1 VRAISFLSTGALVL
15 VLTQAGFSQTRPAR
29 PSAAVVSDARSAIKL
44 GNRMYSQAHYDDAIE
59 QYRRVPPSAG
69 DRYSEALFNI
79 GVCYYELWR
88 TEDAIAMY
96 RAASSARD
104 GKYPKALYALGVALE
119 DLDNTTEARIAYTQS
134 IDASNGEYA
143 PAYYRLGLLLA
154 NAGDPEPAEKLFRS
168 AILHFK
174 EPFPAAHNNL
184 GVMLARMKRFTEAE
198 QEFAIALS
206 ESNGSQR
213 DASFNLALCR
223 SLLKGPSAPLFAAL
237 KITDVGNG
245 NMPNLRN
252 YGDKY

>member
-1 VRAISFLSTGALVL
+1 MRTISFLSTGALIL
-15 VLTQAGFSQTRPAR
+15 LLTLAGFSQTRPTR
-29 PSAAVVSDARSAIKL
+29 PSSAAVLSDARSAIKL
-44 GNRMYSQAHYDDAIE
+44 GNRMYSQALYEDAIK
-59 QYRRVPPSAG
+59 QYRRVPSSAG
-69 DRYSEALFNI
+69 EPYSEALFNI

-96 RAASSARD
+96 RAASSARE

-119 DLDNTTEARIAYTQS
+119 DIDNTIEARIAYTQS
-134 IDASNGEYA
+134 IEASNGEYA

-154 NAGDPEPAEKLFRS
+154 NAGNPEPAANLFRS

-174 EPFPAAHNNL
+174 GPFPAGHNNL
-184 GVMLARMKRFTEAE
+184 GVMLARMKLFGEAE

-206 ESNGSQR
+206 ESNGFQK

-237 KITDVGNG
+237 RITDAVNG
-245 NMPNLRN
+245 NMPTQH
-252 YGDKY
+252 D